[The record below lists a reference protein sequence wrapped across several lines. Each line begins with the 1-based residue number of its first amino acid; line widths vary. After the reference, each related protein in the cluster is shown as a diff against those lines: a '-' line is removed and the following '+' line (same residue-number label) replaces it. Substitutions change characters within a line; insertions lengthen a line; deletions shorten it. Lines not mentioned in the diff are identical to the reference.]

1 MNDELRNQLEQLDP
15 MHPGVPIESVTTPSS
30 RARLEQIMNTPLV
43 EQESANTP
51 SEQIGM
57 RSKIFHMKTDRDRRR
72 TWSALGVAAAAV
84 AVVGGA
90 AIFANFGG
98 DGGGNIAAAPLE
110 LSLGADD
117 AMASCMPFDVTI
129 LSGMSP
135 AFAATATSVDEGSV
149 TLTVDRWYAGG
160 DAETVLLQ
168 QAPESSAALIGG
180 FELAVG
186 EQYLITAAEGNVN
199 FCGYSGVATPE
210 MTAAFETAFP
220 G

>member
-15 MHPGVPIESVTTPSS
+15 MHPGVPVESVTTLSS
-30 RARLEQIMNTPLV
+30 QTRLEQIMNTPFV
-43 EQESANTP
+43 EQETAITSSDHT
-51 SEQIGM
+51 G
-57 RSKIFHMKTDRDRRR
+57 RRR
-72 TWSALGVAAAAV
+72 AWSAFGMAAAAV
-84 AVVGGA
+84 VVVGGA

-98 DGGGNIAAAPLE
+98 DGGGDIASAPLE
-110 LSLGADD
+110 LSLGSEDV
-117 AMASCMPFDVTI
+117 MASCPIFDVAT
-129 LSGMSP
+129 LAGMSP
-135 AFAATATSVDEGSV
+135 AFAATATSIDAGSV
-149 TLTVDRWYAGG
+149 TLMVDRWYTGG

-168 QAPESSAALIGG
+168 QAPDSSAALIGG

-199 FCGYSGVATPE
+199 FCGYSSIATSE